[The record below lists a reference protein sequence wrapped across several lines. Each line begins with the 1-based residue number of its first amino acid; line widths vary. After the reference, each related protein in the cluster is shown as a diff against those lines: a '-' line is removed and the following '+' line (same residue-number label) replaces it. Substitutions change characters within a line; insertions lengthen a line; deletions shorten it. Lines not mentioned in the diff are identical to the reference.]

1 MSFQYYIAGL
11 FKNFPKDYL
20 IFQDNVCVFDF
31 AVYYLIRAQTL
42 QLHVNLKTSVQQRRQ
57 PVGLFAYK
65 I

>member
-1 MSFQYYIAGL
+1 MCFQYYVAGL
-11 FKNFPKDYL
+11 FKIFPKDYL

-31 AVYYLIRAQTL
+31 AVYYSIRAQAL